1 MTFFQNIAKQRQAL
15 VNLMINITEDH
26 LKSKEKEQMYPPSL
40 PLEFR
45 MGDKEVLQALPN
57 FQVDYNKN
65 KYYVTVGWSALLG

>member
-1 MTFFQNIAKQRQAL
+1 MGQMTFFQNIAKQRQAL

-65 KYYVTVGWSALLG
+65 KYYVTVG